1 MYGLRCTDLMQGP
14 VYGVYPNNEQDDDI
28 APLFTYDDIFG
39 TVLNRFIV
47 QAITNQPLTVYGT
60 GNQIRGYINI
70 LDSIECIKIAMKN
83 KPKKGELNIFNQ
95 FTEQFSVLELA
106 RLVKK
111 SLKKIDINVDI
122 KKFKNPRIEKEDHY
136 YNAKHSNLKKLGLK
150 ANKLS
155 EKMIIQIANYCMK
168 YKSNIKINTIMPK
181 VKWK

>member
-1 MYGLRCTDLMQGP
+1 M
-14 VYGVYPNNEQDDDI
+14 
-28 APLFTYDDIFG
+28 
-39 TVLNRFIV
+39 
-47 QAITNQPLTVYGT
+47 NQPLTVYGS

-83 KPKKGELNIFNQ
+83 KPKRGELKIYNQ

-106 RLVKK
+106 ELVRK
-111 SLKKIDINVDI
+111 SLKKININVNI
-122 KKFKNPRIEKEDHY
+122 KKVKNPRVEKEKHY

-150 ANKLS
+150 ANKLN
-155 EKMIIQIANYCMK
+155 EKMIIQIANYCIK